1 MALLPIGTD
10 VRLTRAPVGN
20 WLLIGLNVLVFI
32 LTDGLDLTFAH
43 AALPPLHAGVP
54 ALHEYLTYQFRHGD
68 IMHLLGNMFF
78 LWIFGN
84 AVCDRMGSL
93 YYVIFY
99 ITAGV
104 FAGIAFAATNTG
116 DLVGASGAIAA
127 VTTAFLA
134 FYPRVHVTLL
144 LWFFIV
150 TTLQLPAMTVILVK
164 IILWDNI
171 IAPSL
176 ERGVQ
181 SNVAY
186 SAHLGGYAFGFAV
199 AMFLLSIRAL
209 PRNQFDLPAIVRRW
223 RRRGA
228 AAEVSFEPSR
238 MARTITV
245 SEVASRPLDSA
256 AVSPAVQMRDDIV
269 DRLAERDVNEA
280 VRLYERM
287 RQLDARMVLPSK
299 AQLEIANAYATG
311 QRFDRAVEAYE
322 AYLANYPSATDSSRV
337 RLFAGLLYNRY
348 LSQPDRAATHLRR
361 ALSGLSIESER
372 AMAQQELAAAE
383 NRINPAE

>member
-10 VRLTRAPVGN
+10 VRLNRAPVGN
-20 WLLIGLNVLVFI
+20 WLLIGLNVVIFI
-32 LTDGLDLTFAH
+32 LTDGLDLVAAH
-43 AALPPLHAGVP
+43 VALPPLHAGVP

-68 IMHLLGNMFF
+68 VMHLVGNMFF

-93 YYVIFY
+93 NYVIFY
-99 ITAGV
+99 ISAGI
-104 FAGIAFAATNTG
+104 FAGIAFAATSTG

-150 TTLQLPAMTVILVK
+150 TTLQLPAMTVILLK

-176 ERGVQ
+176 ERGLT

-199 AMFLLSIRAL
+199 AMLLLSIRAL
-209 PRNQFDLPAIVRRW
+209 PRNQFDLPAVMKRW
-223 RRRGA
+223 RRRGV
-228 AAEVSFEPSR
+228 AAEISFEPPR
-238 MARTITV
+238 AARSITV
-245 SEVASRPLDSA
+245 SEIGSRPLDAA
-256 AVSPAVQMRDDIV
+256 AVSPAMQMRDDIV
-269 DRLAERDVNEA
+269 DRLAEGDVNEA
-280 VRLYERM
+280 VRLYERLLH
-287 RQLDARMVLPSK
+287 LDASAVLPSK
-299 AQLEIANAYATG
+299 AQLEIANVYAKG
-311 QRFDRAVEAYE
+311 QRYDRAVEAYE
-322 AYLANYPSATDSSRV
+322 AFLANYPSATDASRV

-348 LSQPDRAATHLRR
+348 LSQPDRAAPHLKR
-361 ALSGLSIESER
+361 ALAGLSVETER
-372 AMAQQELAAAE
+372 QMALQELAAAE
-383 NRINPAE
+383 ERISQ